1 MGAGGE
7 PHALH
12 ICGKG
17 GLTGS
22 TRIMPQDL
30 DRSEPAELSYREAV
44 REAIRDALI
53 RDQRVFLIL
62 TLANSH
68 RLRGMRNIGSLSMI
82 S

>member
-30 DRSEPAELSYREAV
+30 VDRFLEFAHMGESVEATGCLYSCSV
-44 REAIRDALI
+44 IY
-53 RDQRVFLIL
+53 
-62 TLANSH
+62 
-68 RLRGMRNIGSLSMI
+68 
-82 S
+82 

>member
-22 TRIMPQDL
+22 TRIMLEDP
-30 DRSEPAELSYREAV
+30 DRSEPIELSYREAV
-44 REAIRDALI
+44 REALSHCQIEHATNLLAR
-53 RDQRVFLIL
+53 Q
-62 TLANSH
+62 TL
-68 RLRGMRNIGSLSMI
+68 RRGEGLLHG
-82 S
+82 